1 MNRGRIV
8 VGSWIA
14 LHSCASAVLLNAQPA
29 PAPPPSV
36 ARAQAL
42 MQAGN
47 ADSAITIL
55 QEFYRANPNATAGW
69 LLLGNA
75 YRTKGDLDR
84 ALAAYNRV
92 TVPRPALLQAT
103 FNIAGILAGRG
114 TADSALTLLEN
125 LKATGSFDM
134 ELARTAPE
142 LASLRSHPRFART
155 QWTASDFTAPF
166 VEPARIIHEWVAET
180 KGDQF
185 SWIARGIGDV
195 DGDRVSDIVTSAPSF
210 GAGARP
216 FGPGRVYVYSGKSG
230 RLLWQRTGGDSVETL
245 GNGLEGAGDVNA
257 DGVPDVIA
265 GAPGSGRAYVLSGID
280 GKQLHVLSGT
290 ARESFGTSAA
300 GAGDQD
306 GDGYGDL
313 LVGASANNSAGQGAG
328 RVYLYSGRT
337 GALLR
342 TLNGERAGDAFGS
355 IVAGDK
361 NGRGTAILVGAPGAG
376 PRNRGRVYVF
386 RGVARGAGNTRPAP
400 AFVIDSDTT
409 GAALGAMFASIVGD
423 VNGDNVPDI
432 YASDFS
438 NAARGPATGRIYVRS
453 GADGRPLLTLTG
465 ERAGDAFGVGPA
477 DVGDVDKDGY
487 DDLVIGAW
495 QHSSAAQS
503 GGKIYLYS
511 GRDGRLMRSL
521 TGRIPGETLGFDAAG
536 IGDVDGDGTVD
547 LLVTSSWS
555 NIRGFRSGRMFV
567 ISGRAP

>member
-1 MNRGRIV
+1 
-8 VGSWIA
+8 
-14 LHSCASAVLLNAQPA
+14 
-29 PAPPPSV
+29 
-36 ARAQAL
+36 
-42 MQAGN
+42 
-47 ADSAITIL
+47 
-55 QEFYRANPNATAGW
+55 
-69 LLLGNA
+69 
-75 YRTKGDLDR
+75 
-84 ALAAYNRV
+84 
-92 TVPRPALLQAT
+92 
-103 FNIAGILAGRG
+103 
-114 TADSALTLLEN
+114 
-125 LKATGSFDM
+125 M

-155 QWTASDFTAPF
+155 QWTASDFTSPF
-166 VEPARIIHEWVAET
+166 VEPVRILHEWVAET

-185 SWIARGIGDV
+185 SWIARAIGDV
-195 DGDRVSDIVTSAPSF
+195 DGDGVNDVVTSAPSF
-210 GAGARP
+210 GAAGRP
-216 FGPGRVYVYSGKSG
+216 LGPGRVYVYSGRSG

-265 GAPGSGRAYVLSGID
+265 GAPGTGRAYVWSGID
-280 GKQLHVLSGT
+280 GKELHVLRGT
-290 ARESFGTSAA
+290 VQESFGTSAA

-306 GDGYGDL
+306 GDGYADL

-342 TLNGERAGDAFGS
+342 TLDGESAGDAFGS

-361 NGRGTAILVGAPGAG
+361 TGKATPILVGAPGAG
-376 PRNRGRVYVF
+376 PRNTGRVYVF
-386 RGVARGAGNTRPAP
+386 RGSAP
-400 AFVIDSDTT
+400 RFIIESDTT
-409 GAALGAMFASIVGD
+409 GAALGAMFTSIVGD
-423 VNGDNVPDI
+423 VNGDGVADI

-438 NAARGPATGRIYVRS
+438 NAASGPVTGRIYVRS
-453 GADGRPLLTLTG
+453 GIDGRPLLTLTG

-495 QHSSAAQS
+495 QHASAAPS

-511 GRDGRLMRSL
+511 GRDGRLMRSI
-521 TGRIPGETLGFDAAG
+521 TGRIAGETLGFDAAG

>member
-1 MNRGRIV
+1 VNRARIV
-8 VGSWIA
+8 VGLLVA
-14 LHSCASAVLLNAQPA
+14 ASSSAAPVLGAQGA

-36 ARAQAL
+36 ARAQAVL
-42 MQAGN
+42 QAGN
-47 ADSAITIL
+47 ADSAIAL
-55 QEFYRANPNATAGW
+55 LEDFYRANPNATAGW

-75 YRTKGDLDR
+75 YRQKGDLDR
-84 ALAAYNRV
+84 ALAAYHNV
-92 TVPRPALLQAT
+92 TVPRPARLQAS
-103 FNIAGILAGRG
+103 FNIAGILASRG
-114 TADSALTLLEN
+114 AADSALTLLES

-134 ELARTAPE
+134 ELAQTAPD

-155 QWTASDFTAPF
+155 QWRASDFTSPF
-166 VEPARIIHEWVAET
+166 VEPVRVIHEWVAES

-195 DGDRVSDIVTSAPSF
+195 DGDRVNDIVTSAPSF

-265 GAPGSGRAYVLSGID
+265 GAPGTGRAYVWSGID
-280 GKQLHVLSGT
+280 GKELHVLRGT
-290 ARESFGTSAA
+290 VQESFGTSAA

-306 GDGYGDL
+306 GDGYADL

-342 TLNGERAGDAFGS
+342 TFDGEKAGDAFGS

-361 NGRGTAILVGAPGAG
+361 RGRATPILVGAPGAG
-376 PRNRGRVYVF
+376 PRNTGRVYVF
-386 RGVARGAGNTRPAP
+386 RGVAGAAGTPRPAP
-400 AFVIDSDTT
+400 LFVIESDTT
-409 GAALGAMFASIVGD
+409 GTALGAMFASIVGD
-423 VNGDNVPDI
+423 VNGDKVPDV

-438 NAARGPATGRIYVRS
+438 NAASGPATGRIYVRS
-453 GADGRPLLTLTG
+453 GVEGRPLLTLTG

-477 DVGDVDKDGY
+477 DAGDVDKDGY

-511 GRDGRLMRSL
+511 GRDGRLMRSI